1 MRPLERVLA
10 RLPDAREHGKSW
22 RVRCPLHQGKSRTSL
37 AISEGDD
44 GRVLLK
50 CHSGCAT
57 TEIVVALGLVMA
69 DLFNGKGR
77 GEGGRISSPQL
88 FERSNTRQKSSSKS
102 TRSDRTERSREADDS
117 GHADSHSSAGGLRL
131 AEYAEAKKLPLTF
144 LQSLGLSDITYLGF
158 PAVRMPYLAENST
171 ELAVRIR
178 LTLTGEDRFRW
189 KTGAKP
195 CLYGLWRMQTV
206 HQAGYIVIV
215 EGESD
220 CHTLWYHDI
229 PAVGIPGASSWRED
243 RDAVYFDDISTIY
256 VIQEPDKGGEAVRKW
271 LSESRLRTRARLLT
285 LQEYKD
291 PSALHLAD
299 PGQFRARWQA
309 TLDAAI
315 PWAVQA
321 EVERHKEAS
330 RTYELAKDLL
340 EAPDLLEQIGRAMQ
354 KWGYAGDARPPKL
367 AYVAMTS
374 RLLERPQNVGYVAQS
389 AAGKNRAVDAA
400 LQLMPEDAYYLEKA
414 GSARALIYS
423 QEAFQHR
430 VVVVADA
437 DSIPEDGPAASAIR
451 SLAADNCMEY
461 EVVEKHP
468 KTGRFETR
476 KIRKPGPTGL
486 ITTSTRSLATQLGTR
501 VLEVSIS
508 DDPEQTRNVMKA
520 HARSVSSVNRQ
531 DVDITPYLAL
541 QRWLAAQGE
550 QHVIIPFAGIL
561 ADLVPAQAVRMRRDF
576 RQLLT
581 CIQAI
586 ALLYQCQRQKMPE
599 GVIIAT
605 IDDYRLAREVLGPIF
620 DSIVAEGVTAA
631 VRATVAAIQPD
642 EEVSEAILAERLQ
655 LSKSTV
661 HYRVTRAINGGWLV
675 NHETRKGHAA
685 RLSRGAPLPDVK
697 SVLPRPEDVVAR
709 VREGEN
715 GSNSSI
721 RTPALDEPLERH
733 LGVGTAI
740 KAVEAFECSNQ
751 NPHGGH
757 PLSPLLEGWE
767 EGEI

>member
-1 MRPLERVLA
+1 
-10 RLPDAREHGKSW
+10 
-22 RVRCPLHQGKSRTSL
+22 
-37 AISEGDD
+37 
-44 GRVLLK
+44 
-50 CHSGCAT
+50 
-57 TEIVVALGLVMA
+57 
-69 DLFNGKGR
+69 
-77 GEGGRISSPQL
+77 
-88 FERSNTRQKSSSKS
+88 
-102 TRSDRTERSREADDS
+102 
-117 GHADSHSSAGGLRL
+117 
-131 AEYAEAKKLPLTF
+131 
-144 LQSLGLSDITYLGF
+144 
-158 PAVRMPYLAENST
+158 
-171 ELAVRIR
+171 
-178 LTLTGEDRFRW
+178 
-189 KTGAKP
+189 
-195 CLYGLWRMQTV
+195 
-206 HQAGYIVIV
+206 
-215 EGESD
+215 
-220 CHTLWYHDI
+220 
-229 PAVGIPGASSWRED
+229 
-243 RDAVYFDDISTIY
+243 
-256 VIQEPDKGGEAVRKW
+256 
-271 LSESRLRTRARLLT
+271 
-285 LQEYKD
+285 
-291 PSALHLAD
+291 
-299 PGQFRARWQA
+299 
-309 TLDAAI
+309 
-315 PWAVQA
+315 
-321 EVERHKEAS
+321 
-330 RTYELAKDLL
+330 
-340 EAPDLLEQIGRAMQ
+340 
-354 KWGYAGDARPPKL
+354 
-367 AYVAMTS
+367 
-374 RLLERPQNVGYVAQS
+374 VGYVAPS

-423 QEAFQHR
+423 QEAFQR
-430 VVVVADA
+430 RIVVVAEA

-461 EVVEKHP
+461 EVVEKSP

-486 ITTSTRSLATQLGTR
+486 ITTSTRSLAMQLGTR

-541 QRWLAAQGE
+541 QRWLGAQGG
-550 QHVIIPFAGIL
+550 QQVIIPFAGIL

-586 ALLYQCQRQKMPE
+586 ALLYQCQRQKTPE

-605 IDDYRLAREVLGPIF
+605 INDYRMARELLGPVF
-620 DSIVAEGVTAA
+620 DSVVAEGVTAA
-631 VRATVAAIQPD
+631 VQATVAAIQPD

-661 HYRVTRAINGGWLV
+661 HYRVTRAINGGWLM

-697 SVLPRPEDVVAR
+697 SVLPSPEDVVAR

-715 GSNSSI
+715 GSNSST

-733 LGVGTAI
+733 LSVGTAI

-757 PLSPLLEGWE
+757 PPPPLVEDWE